1 MVGIE
6 ACDDERIA
14 CLRYIGT
21 PSRLFLMTHGDLSPL
36 AHSGG
41 EGARRGN
48 NVVDDFVFEIVKSC
62 RLWDDVAADKPPL
75 NDYIGQGE
83 VAVRLLS
90 DLDGFAQISHR
101 TAAQHGCIRS
111 AVL

>member
-48 NVVDDFVFEIVKSC
+48 KVVDDFGGAFLFSVVGHDGVYCMKHLCALIRDLFRQSFIPC
-62 RLWDDVAADKPPL
+62 DAVA
-75 NDYIGQGE
+75 
-83 VAVRLLS
+83 
-90 DLDGFAQISHR
+90 H
-101 TAAQHGCIRS
+101 
-111 AVL
+111 VLGHLR